1 LSAVPASTLPPHPD
15 NDQHREV
22 LLVGAE
28 EFTPAESKQPSRR
41 RVEPVILVGASAVY
55 LMTVIRTALLLYGF

>member
-1 LSAVPASTLPPHPD
+1 
-15 NDQHREV
+15 V

-55 LMTVIRTALLLYGF
+55 LMTVIRTALLLYGFLNRAL